1 MNEDRGIWAVKVQG
15 VIKASSEE
23 LLNGTRCLK
32 ECEREVTVSSK
43 SNGKAC
49 SAVLWAILA
58 KQNSFEGMRQ

>member
-1 MNEDRGIWAVKVQG
+1 MNEDRGIWTVKVRG

-23 LLNGTRCLK
+23 LFNGTRCLK

-49 SAVLWAILA
+49 SAALWAILA
-58 KQNSFEGMRQ
+58 KQIYFGGMKR